1 MILQAKNVKKVY
13 KRKEILKGVDFSLK
27 KGEAVAFV
35 GTNGCGKSTLLRIL
49 AGITTAD
56 TGEIITNP
64 GCSYSFIPDRY
75 EKSGFTIP
83 EFMKHIQSVL
93 QIDASEQLEEYYKNF
108 YLENMLDTPM
118 KQLSKGTLQKA
129 AVIQA
134 LLGEKDILFMDEP
147 LSGQDKKSEQFFAQ
161 ELKRQKKQ
169 GLSIIMACHEPFL
182 IEELADKVYQIKDGI
197 LIDGTTYVTGKSEET
212 LGRDETC

>member
-1 MILQAKNVKKVY
+1 MILQAKSIKKTY
-13 KRKEILKGVDFSLK
+13 KRKEILKEVDFSLK

-49 AGITTAD
+49 AKITTAD
-56 TGEIITNP
+56 EGEIITSP

-75 EKSGFTIP
+75 EKTGFTIP
-83 EFMKHIQSVL
+83 QFMKHVQGVL
-93 QIDASEQLEEYYKNF
+93 QIDAKEQLKEYYKNF
-108 YLENMLDTPM
+108 YLEDMLDTPM

-147 LSGQDKKSEQFFAQ
+147 LSGQDIKSQQFFAQ
-161 ELKRQKKQ
+161 EIKKQKKQ

-182 IEELADKVYQIKDGI
+182 IEELADKVYQIKDGM
-197 LIDGTTYVTGKSEET
+197 LIDGTAYVTGKSEEVM
-212 LGRDETC
+212 GRQ

>member
-1 MILQAKNVKKVY
+1 MILQAKSIKKTY
-13 KRKEILKGVDFSLK
+13 KRKEILKEVDFSLK

-56 TGEIITNP
+56 EGEIITSP

-75 EKSGFTIP
+75 EKTGFTIP
-83 EFMKHIQSVL
+83 QFMKHVQGVL
-93 QIDASEQLEEYYKNF
+93 QIDAKEQLKEYYKNF
-108 YLENMLDTPM
+108 YLEDMLDTPM

-147 LSGQDKKSEQFFAQ
+147 LSGQDIKSQQFFAQ
-161 ELKRQKKQ
+161 EIKKQKKQ

-182 IEELADKVYQIKDGI
+182 IEELADKVYQIKDGM
-197 LIDGTTYVTGKSEET
+197 LIDGTAYVTGKSEEVM
-212 LGRDETC
+212 GRQ